1 MPHESLIR
9 LVGFF
14 TIFAL
19 IAIWEFAAPLR
30 PLTTPKPLRW
40 FSNLTIVILNTLVV
54 RLFFSTTVV
63 GFAVIVSQN
72 GWGFLNL
79 LSWPDWLAG
88 LAAVVALDFILYLQH
103 VMFHALP
110 FLWRFHMMHH
120 ADLDVDVTTGTRF
133 HLVEIVASMI
143 IKLVAVAVIGAPPRA
158 VITFE
163 ILLNATSM
171 FNHGN
176 VRMLRGLDRILRWM
190 VVTPDMHRVHH
201 SVIREETNSN
211 FGFNLPWWDR
221 LLGTYRPA
229 PEKGQTGMTLGL
241 NQFRDPSQLTLPW
254 MLVLPFV
261 GETGSYPLSRG
272 GRNAE
277 ATGSVG
283 LTKCGGRR
291 ADSRAD

>member
-1 MPHESLIR
+1 MPLESLIR
-9 LVGFF
+9 LISFF

-19 IAIWEFAAPLR
+19 IATWEFAAPLR
-30 PLTTPKPLRW
+30 PLTTPKPQRW

-79 LSWPDWLAG
+79 LGWPNWLAG
-88 LAAVVALDFILYLQH
+88 IAAVVALDFILYLQH
-103 VMFHALP
+103 MMLHAVP

-133 HLVEIVASMI
+133 HLVEIVVSMI
-143 IKLVAVAVIGAPPRA
+143 IKLAAVALIGASPRA

-176 VRMLRGLDRILRWM
+176 VRMPGGLDRILRWM

-241 NQFRDPSQLTLPW
+241 NQFRDPSHLTLPW

-261 GETGSYPLSRG
+261 GETGSYALS
-272 GRNAE
+272 
-277 ATGSVG
+277 
-283 LTKCGGRR
+283 CGGGMPRPPVPSASQSAAVVA
-291 ADSRAD
+291 ADSGPD

>member
-1 MPHESLIR
+1 MPLESLIR
-9 LVGFF
+9 LISFF

-30 PLTTPKPLRW
+30 PLTTPKPQRW

-63 GFAVIVSQN
+63 GFAVIASQN

-79 LSWPDWLAG
+79 LGWPNWLDG
-88 LAAVVALDFILYLQH
+88 ITAVVALDFILYLQH
-103 VMFHALP
+103 VMFHAVP

-120 ADLDVDVTTGTRF
+120 ADLDVDVTTGARF
-133 HLVEIVASMI
+133 HLVEIVVSMI
-143 IKLVAVAVIGAPPRA
+143 IKLAVVALIGASPRA

-176 VRMLRGLDRILRWM
+176 VRMPGGLDRVMRWM

-229 PEKGQTGMTLGL
+229 PERGQTGMILGL

-254 MLVLPFV
+254 MLALPFV
-261 GETGSYPLSRG
+261 GKTGSYPLSRG
-272 GRNAE
+272 GRNA
-277 ATGSVG
+277 
-283 LTKCGGRR
+283 R
-291 ADSRAD
+291 ADPD

>member
-1 MPHESLIR
+1 MPLESLIR
-9 LVGFF
+9 LISFF

-30 PLTTPKPLRW
+30 SLTTPKPQRW

-63 GFAVIVSQN
+63 GFAGIVSQN
-72 GWGFLNL
+72 GWGLLNL
-79 LSWPDWLAG
+79 LDWPNWLAG
-88 LAAVVALDFILYLQH
+88 IAAVVALDFILYLQH
-103 VMFHALP
+103 MMLHAVP

-120 ADLDVDVTTGTRF
+120 ADLDVDVTTGIRF
-133 HLVEIVASMI
+133 HPLEIVVSMI
-143 IKLVAVAVIGAPPRA
+143 IKLAAVALIGASPRA

-176 VRMLRGLDRILRWM
+176 VRMPRGLDRILRWM

-229 PEKGQTGMTLGL
+229 PEKGQMGMTLGL
-241 NQFRDPSQLTLPW
+241 NQFRNPSRLTLPW

-261 GETGSYPLSRG
+261 S
-272 GRNAE
+272 
-277 ATGSVG
+277 ATGG
-283 LTKCGGRR
+283 YPRR
-291 ADSRAD
+291 GDRNPAANRD

>member
-1 MPHESLIR
+1 MPLESLIR
-9 LVGFF
+9 LISFF

-30 PLTTPKPLRW
+30 SLTTPKPQRW

-63 GFAVIVSQN
+63 GFAGIVSQN

-79 LSWPDWLAG
+79 LDWPNWLAG
-88 LAAVVALDFILYLQH
+88 IVAVVVLDFILYLQH
-103 VMFHALP
+103 MMLHAVP

-120 ADLDVDVTTGTRF
+120 ADLDVDVTTGIRF
-133 HLVEIVASMI
+133 HPLEIVVSMI
-143 IKLVAVAVIGAPPRA
+143 IKLAAVALIGASPRA

-176 VRMLRGLDRILRWM
+176 VRMPRGLDRILRWM

-229 PEKGQTGMTLGL
+229 PEKGQTDMTLGL
-241 NQFRDPSQLTLPW
+241 NQFRDPSRLTLPW
-254 MLVLPFV
+254 MLALPFM
-261 GETGSYPLSRG
+261 GATGSYPRRG
-272 GRNAE
+272 DRNPVANR
-277 ATGSVG
+277 G
-283 LTKCGGRR
+283 
-291 ADSRAD
+291 

>member
-1 MPHESLIR
+1 MPLESLIR
-9 LVGFF
+9 LISFF

-19 IAIWEFAAPLR
+19 IAIWEFAAPRR
-30 PLTTPKPLRW
+30 PLTTPKPQRW

-54 RLFFSTTVV
+54 RLFCSTTVV

-79 LSWPDWLAG
+79 LGWPNWLAG
-88 LAAVVALDFILYLQH
+88 ITAVVALDFILYLQH
-103 VMFHALP
+103 VMFHAVP

-133 HLVEIVASMI
+133 HLVEIVVSML
-143 IKLVAVAVIGAPPRA
+143 IKLAAVTLIGASPRA

-176 VRMLRGLDRILRWM
+176 VHMPGGLDRILRWM

-221 LLGTYRPA
+221 LLGTYRPT

-254 MLVLPFV
+254 MLMLPFV
-261 GETGSYPLSRG
+261 GETGSYALSCG
-272 GRNAE
+272 GRNA
-277 ATGSVG
+277 A
-283 LTKCGGRR
+283 
-291 ADSRAD
+291 ADRD